1 MYSDWW
7 ITCTVIDETHVQWK
21 MNHMYTVQWLMNHMY
36 SVWWITCT
44 VIDESHVQW
53 LMNNMYN
60 TNIVKSDLPS
70 ECTVQYTG
78 NCTCTEQSEK
88 TEDESIKLRL
98 KICTG
103 NKKK

>member
-21 MNHMYTVQWLMNHMY
+21 MNHMYT
-36 SVWWITCT
+36 
-44 VIDESHVQW
+44 VQW

>member
-7 ITCTVIDETHVQWK
+7 ITCTVIDETHVQCK
-21 MNHMYTVQWLMNHMY
+21 MNHMYT
-36 SVWWITCT
+36 
-44 VIDESHVQW
+44 VQW

>member
-1 MYSDWW
+1 M
-7 ITCTVIDETHVQWK
+7 IDKSH
-21 MNHMYTVQWLMNHMY
+21 VQWLMNHMY
-36 SVWWITCT
+36 SDWWITCT